1 MFKTPSKNSA
11 MDSAV
16 TIGSAVAGGM
26 MSNAAVSVIPVEDK
40 HKKLVRGGLALVS
53 AGGAAAVQGKS
64 STAKALKAVFIGMS
78 IAQALQLVK
87 EVADES
93 GVATPKDAA
102 NPTSSEKLVAAVFGL
117 ACPCDGTENQ
127 KSDFLVRLPQQLN
140 MAAMDIDKGIS
151 SFEDI
156 AAQPRVTGT
165 FD

>member
-1 MFKTPSKNSA
+1 MFKTPTKDSA

-26 MSNAAVSVIPVEDK
+26 MSNAAVSVIPEEMEK

-64 STAKALKAVFIGMS
+64 STAKALKALFIGMS
-78 IAQALQLVK
+78 VAQALQLVK

-102 NPTSSEKLVAAVFGL
+102 NPTTAEKLVSGVFGL
-117 ACPCDGTENQ
+117 ACPCDGTAS
-127 KSDFLVRLPQQLN
+127 KSNDLLVRLPQQLRN
-140 MAAMDIDKGIS
+140 PTMDLNAEIPSLDLGKKVG
-151 SFEDI
+151 
-156 AAQPRVTGT
+156 ATK